1 MPARIKDPGNLY
13 ESKVQPSWDVLI
25 TLEPNVLDTLE
36 EDPLFSF
43 LVEKKEQLIGSN
55 LDTGVNTLKTKTLS
69 GELPKS
75 TYM

>member
-1 MPARIKDPGNLY
+1 MVPVGTRRWNCAIMPARIKDPGNLY

-55 LDTGVNTLKTKTLS
+55 LDTGVNTRLQ
-69 GELPKS
+69 
-75 TYM
+75 